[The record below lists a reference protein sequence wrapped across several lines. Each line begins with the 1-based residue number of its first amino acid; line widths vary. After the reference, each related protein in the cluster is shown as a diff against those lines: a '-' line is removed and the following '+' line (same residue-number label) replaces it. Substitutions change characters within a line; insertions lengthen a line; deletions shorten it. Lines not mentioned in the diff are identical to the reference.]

1 MAKFTFLADDNHI
14 PEIYEADTKDALKDR
29 FTPTAL
35 LNLTQLPDNAKVL
48 QIFDGKSTTDR
59 PTTSLTAEEI
69 KRDED
74 AGKCTTVDEKWA
86 FALTDHLNDAFAGN
100 AAGLEALKKQFYADN
115 S

>member
-35 LNLTQLPDNAKVL
+35 LNLIQLPDNAKVM
-48 QIFDGKSTTDR
+48 QIFDGKTATDR
-59 PTTSLTAEEI
+59 PVITKTAAEI

-74 AGKCTTVDEKWA
+74 ANKCTTVDEKWA

-100 AAGLEALKKQFYADN
+100 AAGLEELKKQFYEQH